1 MPQKKFELSVEILKM
16 IKANNEIKNLKPN
29 NNHSNTM
36 LVNI

>member
-16 IKANNEIKNLKPN
+16 IKTNNEIKNFKPN